1 MKGGIG
7 TASCRAGGL
16 VVGVIVAVNPFGD
29 VLDPKTGETLA
40 GTLNTARDG
49 FVGAINLFAE
59 MGMGSAL
66 SSNTTIGVVATN
78 ARLDKA
84 QARRVAMMAH
94 DGIART
100 VVPAHTTFDGDSL
113 FCMATG
119 EVAAQV
125 SHVGALAA
133 LVVARA
139 IVNAVKA
146 ADSAYGI
153 AGYREICGLFKHRA

>member
-1 MKGGIG
+1 
-7 TASCRAGGL
+7 
-16 VVGVIVAVNPFGD
+16 
-29 VLDPKTGETLA
+29 VLEAQTGEIVA
-40 GTLNTARDG
+40 GTLNAAGDG
-49 FVGAINLFAE
+49 FVGALNLFAE

-66 SSNTTIGVVATN
+66 SSNTTIGIVATN

-84 QARRVAMMAH
+84 QARRVAMMGH

-100 VVPAHTTFDGDSL
+100 IVPAHTTFDGDSL

-119 EVAAQV
+119 ETAAQV

-139 IVNAVKA
+139 IVNAVKSA
-146 ADSAYGI
+146 ESAYGI
-153 AGYREICGLFKHRA
+153 AGYREVRERFARRA